1 MRSWIGIK
9 MLVSIVNHAGE
20 SAMVYSRICSIL
32 FLHLGM
38 KFTSDRE
45 DLLIEMFILISLVI
59 LQLCERGENLGN
71 K

>member
-1 MRSWIGIK
+1 
-9 MLVSIVNHAGE
+9 
-20 SAMVYSRICSIL
+20 MVYSRICSIL